1 MDKVFVGSRV
11 SDLDTGGGARHISR
25 VILRVDGETQYTAG
39 DDAGQTLEKSCPWGT
54 QEMCESILRQV
65 RGVEYRPFSGVDGLL
80 DPAAETGDGITVG
93 SVYSVLARTDITFD
107 ALCAADIAAPG
118 VDEVEDEYPYK
129 SRAQREA
136 ERQIAQ
142 TYSRITKTAE
152 QIRLEVANDLQGLSS
167 SITVELTK
175 ITQKVEDTAK
185 GLRAEFTVSL
195 NGISSRVS
203 DAEGNISTLEQTAKS
218 LTTKITNAEGDIS
231 SLEQTA
237 KSLSAKITNAQG
249 DISSLE
255 QFADSLTL
263 SVSNGETSSTI
274 RLRANGVELASREIY
289 FRGMVSFEDLAGNRT
304 IINGSTIDTETLFL
318 DSLYGDH
325 IYLRDSDGEIAV
337 EFRVTGASTARNACD
352 IWARS
357 MRLNTLPGDIYIN
370 AGDGMGGEVILEGDG
385 ISCGADIFPQGTGY
399 YSCGTSLFRWSDV
412 YADNDTIVTSDW
424 EKKEAVAYG
433 LDRYAALFDALRPV
447 SFRLRKGQSGRTHL
461 GLIAQDVEAAM
472 EAAGLTGMDFA
483 GLIKSPRRDEA
494 GKEVEGAYDYALRYG
509 EFTALCIAE
518 IQGLKGR
525 VTKLEGSILV

>member
-11 SDLDTGGGARHISR
+11 SDLDTGSGARHISR

-93 SVYSVLARTDITFD
+93 GVYSVLARTDITFD

-203 DAEGNISTLEQTAKS
+203 D
-218 LTTKITNAEGDIS
+218 AEGDIS

-412 YADNDTIVTSDW
+412 YADNDTIVTSDR

-483 GLIKSPRRDEA
+483 GLIKSPRLDGE
-494 GKEVEGAYDYALRYG
+494 GKEMDGLYDYALRYG
-509 EFTALCIAE
+509 EFIALCIAE